1 MNRPSLN
8 RWNFSETKNKQHQ
21 KEQHKVKEQDSAI
34 DLQGKVVKILPG
46 SMYRVQLENGM
57 EILCHLS
64 GKMRKF
70 NIKIALGDMVSIEV
84 SPYDLTKGRITYR
97 QKG

>member
-1 MNRPSLN
+1 M
-8 RWNFSETKNKQHQ
+8 
-21 KEQHKVKEQDSAI
+21 KEKDSTVE
-34 DLQGKVVKILPG
+34 LQGRVVKILPG
-46 SMYRVQLENGM
+46 SMYKVQMENGM
-57 EILCHLS
+57 EILAHLS

-70 NIKIALGDMVSIEV
+70 NIKITLGDMVHIEV